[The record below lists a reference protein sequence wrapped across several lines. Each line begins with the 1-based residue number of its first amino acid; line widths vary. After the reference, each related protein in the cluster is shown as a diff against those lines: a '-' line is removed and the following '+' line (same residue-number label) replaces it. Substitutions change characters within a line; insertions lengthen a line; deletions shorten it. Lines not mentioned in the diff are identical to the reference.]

1 MTSFQTIL
9 DISEMTMNPI
19 EEVNF
24 LSVPGKI
31 PQSQSMDSVRSC
43 SSAVITLDQIK
54 RKAEEIVER
63 KNSFCS
69 SRLDTENDNDTS
81 IEDDEEEEENTPV
94 LGTTPVKSNSIEE
107 ELDNLTSKCW
117 QTEKELQNDR
127 HKKILLKGKKNKFKT
142 VFFCS
147 AKGKN

>member
-1 MTSFQTIL
+1 MKLISLQTIL

-81 IEDDEEEEENTPV
+81 IEEDEDDDEEENTPV

-107 ELDNLTSKCW
+107 ELDNLTGKWMSSFQYYGTHK
-117 QTEKELQNDR
+117 TFRND
-127 HKKILLKGKKNKFKT
+127 
-142 VFFCS
+142 
-147 AKGKN
+147 